1 MKEQIW
7 HQHYDPGVKPSLDYP
22 AYPIAAFLE
31 KTAQK
36 YPDKTALIFGGLA
49 PVVGEQHDTITFGK
63 LNTLVDSFAAG
74 LQKLGLQK
82 GDRVALYMPNCP
94 QFAIAYYGTLR
105 AGGIVV
111 PCNPLYVAREIEHQL
126 KDSEAKVAVVLSMLY
141 DNIKKIREH
150 TSLQHVIVTNIK
162 EYFPGL
168 LKALF
173 TLTKERTEGH
183 RINIANEAN
192 TIWFQDFLKKAPK
205 TPTPVS
211 VVPDDTAVLMYT
223 GGTTGVPKGAQLTHR
238 NLVANAFQS
247 LEWLSGGGSTNGQE
261 VMVTALPLTHSYS
274 MTVSMNLSVFKG
286 YPQIIIPDPRNIA
299 HVLTSIN
306 IHKPTLFP
314 GVPNLY
320 NALNHHTDVKAGK
333 YDLHSIN
340 LCLCGAAPLP
350 LEVQEEFQRI
360 TGGKLVEGYGLSETS
375 PVSLANPLNSGGR
388 NGTIGMPLSDTEAKI
403 VDLETGS
410 KTLGPNRPGEL
421 CIHGPQVMKGYWN
434 MPTETANTLRVDAEG
449 KIWLHTGDVA
459 EMSED
464 GYFRLVDRQKEVILA
479 SGGLNVYPRD
489 IEERLYEHPKVMEA
503 AAIGVP
509 VNSSNQRAKIF
520 VVLKDGANITEDE
533 LIEWCREG
541 LAKYKIP
548 KYVEFRHELPK
559 SMVGKVLR
567 RQLMEEEEKAETE
580 EKEANDE

>member
-7 HQHYDPGVKPSLDYP
+7 HQHYDPGVKTSLDYP
-22 AYPIAAFLE
+22 SYPIASFLE

-36 YPDKTALIFGGLA
+36 YPDKTAIIFGGLA
-49 PVVGEQHDTITFGK
+49 PGVGEQHEVITFSTFNK
-63 LNTLVDSFAAG
+63 LVDRFAAG
-74 LQKLGLQK
+74 LQQLGLQK
-82 GDRVALYMPNCP
+82 EDRVALYMPNCP

-126 KDSEAKVAVVLSMLY
+126 KDSDAKFAIVLSMLY
-141 DNIKKIREH
+141 DNIKEIRDY

-168 LKALF
+168 LKLLF
-173 TLTKERTEGH
+173 TLTKERKDGH
-183 RINIANEAN
+183 RVNIANDAN
-192 TIWFQDFLKKAPK
+192 TIWFQDFLKNAPE

-211 VVPDDTAVLMYT
+211 IVPDDTAVLMYT
-223 GGTTGVPKGAQLTHR
+223 GGTTGVPKGAQLTHG
-238 NLVANAFQS
+238 NVVANAFQS
-247 LEWLSGGGSTNGQE
+247 LEWLRGGGSADGQE

-274 MTVSMNLSVFKG
+274 MTVSMNLSVFNG
-286 YPQIIIPDPRNIA
+286 YPQIIIPNPRDIK

-306 IHKPTLFP
+306 THRPTLFP

-320 NALNHHTDVKAGK
+320 NALNNHADVKAGK

-388 NGTIGMPLSDTEAKI
+388 NGTIGMPLPDTEAKI
-403 VDLETGS
+403 VDMETGT
-410 KTLGPNRPGEL
+410 KTLGPNTPGEL

-434 MPTETANTLRVDAEG
+434 MPTETGNTLRVDADG

-464 GYFRLVDRQKEVILA
+464 GYFRLVDRQKEIILA
-479 SGGLNVYPRD
+479 SGGYNVYPRD
-489 IEERLYEHPKVMEA
+489 IEERLYEHPQVMEA

-509 VNSSNQRAKIF
+509 INSSNQRAKIF
-520 VVLKDGANITEDE
+520 VVLKDGADVSEDE
-533 LIEWCREG
+533 LIDWCREG

-548 KYVEFRHELPK
+548 KYVEFREELPK

-567 RQLMEEEEKAETE
+567 RQLMEEQEKTESE
-580 EKEANDE
+580 EKEANGS